1 MMLEEKVEVWNKP
14 GDEWGA
20 LYEGRLKVGCGP
32 TPVLYLGEPGTPA
45 YQLYYPDNLPHV
57 WYLVGV
63 NGVDGPLLQC
73 WNLMQNAH
81 TMLSTAI
88 RVEEAHSV
96 SKKNKVS
103 RKESV

>member
-1 MMLEEKVEVWNKP
+1 MMLEEKVEIWSKSDVACGP
-14 GDEWGA
+14 
-20 LYEGRLKVGCGP
+20 LYEGRLKVSAGP
-32 TPVLYLGEPGTPA
+32 TPCLTLEESVHPA
-45 YQLYYPDNLPHV
+45 FNFYYPHNLPYM

-63 NGVDGPLLQC
+63 NGVEGPLLKC

-103 RKESV
+103 CKESI

>member
-1 MMLEEKVEVWNKP
+1 MLEEKVEVWEKAVDRCEP
-14 GDEWGA
+14 FYKGT
-20 LYEGRLKVGCGP
+20 LKVSAGP
-32 TPVLYLGEPGTPA
+32 TPGLHLETSGSMFEII
-45 YQLYYPDNLPHV
+45 YYPHNLPYM

-63 NGVDGPLLQC
+63 NGVEGPLLKC

-96 SKKNKVS
+96 STKNKIPC
-103 RKESV
+103 KESI

>member
-1 MMLEEKVEVWNKP
+1 MLEEKVEVWSKS
-14 GDEWGA
+14 DVACGA
-20 LYEGRLKVGCGP
+20 LYEGRLKVSAGP
-32 TPVLYLGEPGTPA
+32 TPCLHMRTP
-45 YQLYYPDNLPHV
+45 LSSELIYYPHNLPYT

-63 NGVDGPLLQC
+63 NGVEGPLLKC

-96 SKKNKVS
+96 STKNKVS
-103 RKESV
+103 CKESI